1 MEKFSSLEN
10 ELSELSCFRI
20 RTSADYLSEWKKLFI
35 EQPVLNYSK
44 GSVLAD
50 QQEKITE
57 VYFVRKGFVEYTYSD
72 SEGEQHLIDLMSF
85 GNICGLQSLFSQ
97 SRRTFG
103 ALIALTDVSVS
114 VLSADAVRRYID
126 KDHFLCRELLEELSR
141 IVEAV
146 ITQSYSQTVGAEI
159 RIAKIL
165 YIMADAISRQDGL
178 ENQNDILI
186 GISQSD
192 LARITHTSRVT
203 VTKFLKKMKENG
215 YLYTIYGGIVIRNL
229 RHYESELLKNN

>member
-1 MEKFSSLEN
+1 MYHFRFLERG
-10 ELSELSCFRI
+10 E
-20 RTSADYLSEWKKLFI
+20 
-35 EQPVLNYSK
+35 
-44 GSVLAD
+44 
-50 QQEKITE
+50 
-57 VYFVRKGFVEYTYSD
+57 EY
-72 SEGEQHLIDLMSF
+72 GAIFLF
-85 GNICGLQSLFSQ
+85 GNIGGLQSLFSQ

-103 ALIALTDVSVS
+103 ALIALTDVS